1 MNRRKFV
8 AFLVLTITGCVVVFG
23 AFSQSPQGSARKAIH
38 LPSSN
43 PQLPFSDGILAGN
56 TLYLSGR
63 IGLDA
68 KTGQAPANIDD
79 EIRNLLDGVKETLA
93 ASGMTMDDL
102 VYVQVSC
109 TDLALYDK
117 FNASYK
123 TYFTSKDFPAREF
136 VGVASL
142 LRGGHFEFQSI
153 AVRRPQ

>member
-1 MNRRKFV
+1 MNRRIF
-8 AFLVLTITGCVVVFG
+8 AGFAVLMMAACVLAFG
-23 AFSQSPQGSARKAIH
+23 ASSQSPQGSTRKAIH
-38 LPSSN
+38 LPTSN
-43 PQLPFSDGILAGN
+43 LQLPFSDGILVGN

-68 KTGQAPANIDD
+68 KTGQAPPNIDD
-79 EIRNLLDGVKETLA
+79 EIKNLLDGVKETLA
-93 ASGMTMDDL
+93 AAGMTMDDL

-123 TYFTSKDFPAREF
+123 TYFSSKDFPAREF